1 MKPQQLMKQ
10 IQDTRAEEALITAF
24 NVGGQASLSDIEESV
39 GDQMNAIECAEYLRS
54 LGLAQKETSIARE
67 VTLTSTGKDVA
78 ELIEASRSSGAARR
92 AAVQLGILRWLSLPN
107 SYSGS
112 TEGFVNT
119 DEATAYGTPFTE
131 QEIHDETEWLLDKNL
146 IKGTKAWGGT
156 IVRPEISSQGRDV
169 LDSGE
174 RPGDFLRMGT
184 QTTTFDQ
191 SSHSINVAHSQNLAI
206 QQGGANNY
214 QKVDQNNQQSWNEEV
229 AAHLETLINQ
239 LSTDASVS
247 ASELKELR
255 NIKAET
261 ESEAATKETI
271 MSKFL
276 SWASQLT
283 TNPLV
288 TASIPAL
295 IALLG

>member
-1 MKPQQLMKQ
+1 MKQ
-10 IQDTRAEEALITAF
+10 IQDTWAEEALITAF
-24 NVGGQASLSDIEESV
+24 NAGGQASLSEIERNV
-39 GDQMNAIECAEYLRS
+39 GDQMRAIECAEYLRS

-78 ELIEASRSSGAARR
+78 ELIEASRTSGAARR
-92 AAVQLGILRWLSLPN
+92 AAVQLGVLRWLSVPN
-107 SYSGS
+107 SYPGS
-112 TEGFVNT
+112 TEDFVNT

-131 QEIHDETEWLLDKNL
+131 QEIHDETEWLLDTNL
-146 IKGTKAWGGT
+146 IKGTKASGGT
-156 IVRPEISSQGRDV
+156 ILRPEITSQGRDV

-184 QTTTFDQ
+184 QNTTFDQ
-191 SSHSINVAHSQNLAI
+191 SNHSINVAHSQNLAI
-206 QQGGANNY
+206 QQGGVNNY
-214 QKVDQNNQQSWNEEV
+214 QKADQKNQQSWNEEV
-229 AAHLETLINQ
+229 AAYLETLINQ
-239 LSTDASVS
+239 LSTDTSVS
-247 ASELKELR
+247 AEELAELK

-283 TNPLV
+283 THPLV

-295 IALLG
+295 IAMLG